1 MPDPAIAVWAEYGRR
16 ENVLKKGGCQV
27 TDYLAFIMKK
37 LFKSNV
43 NSLYSFVV
51 YEFSIRD
58 EFDKR
63 MLCKL
68 SFGE

>member
-37 LFKSNV
+37 LFIKER
-43 NSLYSFVV
+43 LYS
-51 YEFSIRD
+51 
-58 EFDKR
+58 K
-63 MLCKL
+63 
-68 SFGE
+68 GEKMKK